1 MVRFI
6 HQVSFNF
13 VAEQLAQC
21 QQSKPKQAVKM
32 LQLQTNSIQLC
43 MVFHP
48 KSPIKGQH
56 ARILSELKNWGSA
69 PWAACR
75 VTFRP
80 IRAIFETDG
89 RVFTSFW
96 FSGSQFDG
104 GLNLCYPVPSA
115 AVRRQSSCK
124 RSGGRARARTRAGL
138 RVAFSRKNSSGICFI
153 VTSSSKAN
161 RTPWLIL

>member
-104 GLNLCYPVPSA
+104 ALNLCYRFRQLCCA
-115 AVRRQSSCK
+115 ARLK
-124 RSGGRARARTRAGL
+124 RSGGQARARARVGL

>member
-56 ARILSELKNWGSA
+56 ARILSEPQKLG
-69 PWAACR
+69 
-75 VTFRP
+75 FRP
-80 IRAIFETDG
+80 LGGLSGYFSTNPRHFRDLR

-96 FSGSQFDG
+96 FSGTQSDG
-104 GLNLCYPVPSA
+104 ALNPCSRFPQLCA
-115 AVRRQSSCK
+115 ARLK
-124 RSGGRARARTRAGL
+124 RSGGRARLRAGL